1 MATLGKSDQKMSR
14 RSLMSGSSCSPPL
27 SLGMTV
33 TLLAAAAEED
43 EAAVEDDPAGDWRSY
58 AESHDIEP
66 GAQRL
71 PNVAPLATA
80 A

>member
-1 MATLGKSDQKMSR
+1 
-14 RSLMSGSSCSPPL
+14 
-27 SLGMTV
+27 MTV

-58 AESHDIEP
+58 AESHDIEQ
-66 GAQRL
+66 GAPML